1 VTRILSAASA
11 AWAGYVPRRTSDR
24 RALAAFVA
32 GVLFA
37 CVLLPP
43 DHARQPEA
51 LDAEPAW
58 AARVRIYP
66 DGTRVY
72 ESARL
77 EDWPAVLATINAA
90 EEQ

>member
-32 GVLFA
+32 GVL
-37 CVLLPP
+37 
-43 DHARQPEA
+43 
-51 LDAEPAW
+51 
-58 AARVRIYP
+58 
-66 DGTRVY
+66 RVY

-90 EEQ
+90 EE